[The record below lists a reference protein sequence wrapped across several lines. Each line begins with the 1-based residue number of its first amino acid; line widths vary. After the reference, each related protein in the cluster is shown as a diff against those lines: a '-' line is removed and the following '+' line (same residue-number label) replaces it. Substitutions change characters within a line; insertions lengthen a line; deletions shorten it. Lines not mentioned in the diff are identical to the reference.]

1 MAQDTEDVVDTTTL
15 VEELADAWP
24 TPALPGE
31 TNAVPLPTSDGAAA
45 AIEAVA
51 RSLAGKAAGEPR
63 HAPYQK
69 SWEDPAWLGWHFWEE
84 PAQTAL
90 VAGLRQLGL
99 TNVAEVVA
107 ASPLSTR

>member
-1 MAQDTEDVVDTTTL
+1 MAEDTEDIIDTTTL

-31 TNAVPLPTSDGAAA
+31 TSAVPLPTSAGAVA

-51 RSLAGKAAGEPR
+51 RSLAGSTAGDPC

-69 SWEDPAWLGWHFWEE
+69 SWEDPEWLGWHAWEE
-84 PAQTAL
+84 QAQTAL

-99 TNVAEVVA
+99 GNVADVVGA
-107 ASPLSTR
+107 APLSTR